1 MSSAVSAAFVR
12 AARGYGERWDLDL
25 TRRIAATHK
34 DPLLFAVLYLP
45 HHLRGEETDGA
56 ITLSEA
62 HLDWIR
68 LAESWILPLST
79 EPAAERDAFI
89 APRGMGKSTWFFL
102 ILPLWAAAHGHVRFA
117 AAFADSADQARGHL
131 KSFTHEVE
139 TNALLRADYPLLCA
153 PKTRGRGQVASDN
166 QSMYQAESGF
176 VFAARGIDSGNL
188 GMKVGDLRPDLLIL
202 DDIEPTEAKYSADLA
217 EKRLGTLQDAILPL
231 NVFARVVM
239 VGTVTMPGSIV
250 HQLVKRARALV
261 LSAEEVLQTAWIEEE
276 RIRPHYYPAIE
287 TDEEGVERS
296 TWPEKWSLDFL
307 LRIRGTRQYAKNYA
321 NDPLGFDG
329 DYWQDADFD
338 RTGLLLGI
346 TKTLLSI
353 DPAVTSKDS
362 SDETGLAVVGFSPSA
377 SSCLVKRAV
386 GVRLQP
392 NAIRAIALKWILE
405 DPSIGAIL
413 VEVNQGGDTWK
424 AILHDMPVP
433 VLTVHQSEK
442 KEVRAADVLNLYQA
456 TPKRVVHAPGL
467 VRVEEQMIAFPKA
480 KHDDLVDAVGSGVAF
495 FLLRKR
501 KKAASARS
509 IAYA

>member
-1 MSSAVSAAFVR
+1 MSSPVSEAFAR
-12 AARGYGERWDLDL
+12 ARLGYGKDWASSHI
-25 TRRIAATHK
+25 RRLAATKK

-68 LAESWILPLST
+68 LAESWIHPLST
-79 EPAAERDAFI
+79 EPSAERDAFV

-102 ILPLWAAAHGHVRFA
+102 VFPLWAAAHGHVRFA

-131 KSFTHEVE
+131 KTFTHEVE
-139 TNALLRADYPLLCA
+139 TNALLRADYPLLCT

-176 VFAARGIDSGNL
+176 VFAGRGIDSGNL

-202 DDIEPTEAKYSADLA
+202 DDIEPSEAKYSAKLA

-231 NVFARVVM
+231 NVFARVVI

-250 HQLVKRARALV
+250 HQIVKVARSIN
-261 LSAEEVLQTAWIEEE
+261 LSTEELLQTAWIEEE
-276 RIRPHYYPAIE
+276 RIRCHYYPAIDADDLGE
-287 TDEEGVERS
+287 ERS
-296 TWPEKWSLDFL
+296 TWPEKWPLAFL
-307 LRIRGTRQYAKNYA
+307 QRIRGSRQYAKNYA
-321 NDPLGFDG
+321 NDPLGFEG

-338 RTGLLLGI
+338 RSGFVLGI

-362 SDETGLAVVGFSPSA
+362 SDETGLAVVGYSPSFRA
-377 SSCLVKRAV
+377 CLVKRV
-386 GVRLQP
+386 TGVRVPP
-392 NAIRAIALKWILE
+392 NAIRDIALKWILD

-433 VLTVHQSEK
+433 VLTVHQSTK
-442 KEVRAADVLNLYQA
+442 KEVRAADVLNLYQT
-456 TPKRVVHAPGL
+456 TPKRVIHAPGL
-467 VRVEEQMIAFPKA
+467 VRLEEQMIAFPKA
-480 KHDDLVDAVGSGVAF
+480 DHDDLVDAAGSGIAF

-501 KKAASARS
+501 KRAASARS
-509 IAYA
+509 IAY